1 MFQQSYSK
9 IVTFIAKSKRAEIN
23 AALFTFST
31 IGSCFIRISCTKN
44 FIKFD
49 GLDWKIVDF
58 EVNKLTKFP
67 NYFIEGPKWMIFKFT
82 WTLKLISRFNSLCN
96 ILVVKQSIHDYILML
111 EAP

>member
-49 GLDWKIVDF
+49 GSDWKIVDF
-58 EVNKLTKFP
+58 EVNKILTFRDHS
-67 NYFIEGPKWMIFKFT
+67 NQVSIFT
-82 WTLKLISRFNSLCN
+82 
-96 ILVVKQSIHDYILML
+96 ILV
-111 EAP
+111 